1 MNIYKQEL
9 MDHYRNP
16 RNHGVVDR
24 PDFMCE
30 ESNPSCGDAI
40 SFTGNIKNS
49 QLTHVAFTGTGCV
62 ISLATASLLT
72 QKLKKEH

>member
-30 ESNPSCGDAI
+30 ESNLRVEMP
-40 SFTGNIKNS
+40 FH
-49 QLTHVAFTGTGCV
+49 LLV
-62 ISLATASLLT
+62 ILKIVNLLM
-72 QKLKKEH
+72 